1 MSPIV
6 LHNPLEISWYKN
18 LLDLTFLLCLGL
30 AIGYSARQYRR
41 GRVVYAVLLVTAFF
55 YGMLLEL
62 SGMVLHHS
70 YTQGTFAVM
79 LNFRMV
85 PGLQD
90 ATLMPGYVPIFYP
103 VFLFLGYKIVES
115 LDIPSLWQRAL
126 TGGLVMACV
135 DAPYIIQGGLPQ
147 IGWWTWHQW
156 KMYQLWLGWPLA
168 DLWWQMTWDAL
179 FFYVLWRAVP
189 HLDARRSN
197 TVTLLGFPLAAAVGI
212 NLVAPLL
219 HIPLILVTYL
229 GTPQWPLVVALVLGY
244 VIVAVRAMRLSP
256 ADFVE
261 PVTVIVAGIYVLSMA
276 VMVIGNAL
284 YEKGLTEYI
293 AVQSAALIILCGFV
307 AYPALRGRSRRVP
320 ATDAESHTSRSDRAA
335 DPMDTR

>member
-1 MSPIV
+1 
-6 LHNPLEISWYKN
+6 
-18 LLDLTFLLCLGL
+18 
-30 AIGYSARQYRR
+30 
-41 GRVVYAVLLVTAFF
+41 
-55 YGMLLEL
+55 
-62 SGMVLHHS
+62 
-70 YTQGTFAVM
+70 
-79 LNFRMV
+79 
-85 PGLQD
+85 
-90 ATLMPGYVPIFYP
+90 
-103 VFLFLGYKIVES
+103 
-115 LDIPSLWQRAL
+115 
-126 TGGLVMACV
+126 MACV

-335 DPMDTR
+335 DPMDTDKRHQHPQHQLGQALQVPVIESKRSPINRKALQYGFSKDIAVGDVARRVKTSDCPVCSNSPM